1 MWRQSR
7 KYVKAVLN
15 LITAVV
21 ILLFVVF
28 VVPSVISY
36 FMPFVIG
43 WIIAMIANPLVRFLD
58 EKIKI
63 RRKAGS
69 AIVIIAVIA
78 AIVAGIYG
86 ILSLLAGQ
94 LKGFV
99 EELPGLWKAME
110 SDISNA
116 GSSLES
122 FSHYFSPNVQEQ
134 VAKILNSLMNLLSSA
149 VDHMGSPTVSA
160 VGNFA
165 KNIPTIIV
173 GVIMCLLSDA
183 AVMSVWPTMKPYLTA
198 GKALYFSHGFAIT
211 WSDRTGVVPPKD
223 IDVIMVAPKGS
234 GTSLRTMFLEG
245 RGLNSSYAIYQD
257 ATGKA
262 LDRTLALGIGIGSGY
277 LFETTFIR
285 EATSDLTGE
294 RGSLMGAIQGL
305 LLAQYEVLRENG
317 HTPSEAFNETVEE
330 LTQSLMPLF
339 AKNGM
344 DWMYAN
350 CSTTAQ
356 RGALDWMGPFHD
368 AIKPVVQKL
377 YQSVKSGNE
386 AQISIDSNSKPD
398 YREKL
403 NAELKALRESEMWQ
417 TAVTVRKLRPENN

>member
-15 LITAVV
+15 LITAAV

-78 AIVAGIYG
+78 VIVAGIYG

-122 FSHYFSPNVQEQ
+122 FSHYFPQ
-134 VAKILNSLMNLLSSA
+134 
-149 VDHMGSPTVSA
+149 
-160 VGNFA
+160 
-165 KNIPTIIV
+165 
-173 GVIMCLLSDA
+173 MCRIRL
-183 AVMSVWPTMKPYLTA
+183 P
-198 GKALYFSHGFAIT
+198 GF
-211 WSDRTGVVPPKD
+211 
-223 IDVIMVAPKGS
+223 
-234 GTSLRTMFLEG
+234 
-245 RGLNSSYAIYQD
+245 
-257 ATGKA
+257 
-262 LDRTLALGIGIGSGY
+262 
-277 LFETTFIR
+277 
-285 EATSDLTGE
+285 
-294 RGSLMGAIQGL
+294 
-305 LLAQYEVLRENG
+305 
-317 HTPSEAFNETVEE
+317 
-330 LTQSLMPLF
+330 
-339 AKNGM
+339 
-344 DWMYAN
+344 
-350 CSTTAQ
+350 
-356 RGALDWMGPFHD
+356 
-368 AIKPVVQKL
+368 
-377 YQSVKSGNE
+377 
-386 AQISIDSNSKPD
+386 
-398 YREKL
+398 
-403 NAELKALRESEMWQ
+403 
-417 TAVTVRKLRPENN
+417 